1 MKNFLM
7 LILALI
13 VVWIL
18 WGFVK
23 ALLGTLISTL
33 ITIGM
38 ILLFCFLVY
47 NIYKAL
53 TREKL
58 KY

>member
-7 LILALI
+7 LLLALI
-13 VVWIL
+13 IVWIL

-23 ALLGTLISTL
+23 SILGTL